1 MNIFDDPT
9 LGCVLFVIFLIF
21 NCIFYSFH
29 AAITRINEAEI
40 EKNALQGEEKAL
52 LIQRILKNPRDYLNT
67 MHLNMAV
74 LGVVAGLFTV
84 KNVWL
89 MLCSNAG
96 LDVMADWTL
105 ALLIL
110 AATLVVCLG
119 LILAVGII
127 VPTKVSSYRAEKT
140 VDKLVSFVNVCV
152 ILLLPITRCIQLF
165 ANLLISLFGIDP
177 NKMDDDVTED
187 EIIDLVDEAH
197 EQGVILESE
206 AEMIQNIM
214 EFSDKNAKDI
224 MTHRTNIYALEDHLT
239 LEEAIAYMTEKYNSR
254 YPVYHEDINNIV
266 GFIHIKD
273 AIVHMMSKKYE
284 NCTLAQIPE
293 LIRTIAIIPETM
305 SIEALFQSMQMK
317 KVHMAIVVDEYGQ
330 SAGLITLEDI
340 LEEIVGNILDEYDE
354 SNEFIQQQ
362 VDQSILIDGLTPIKD
377 VEEVL
382 GIEFGDTVYETL
394 NGYLTSVLGHIP
406 TAEDKEVITNGYCF
420 EILNVERHVLQ
431 KLRVEKVKTTEE
443 NKLNLSKEE

>member
-9 LGCVLFVIFLIF
+9 LGCILFVIFLIF

-29 AAITRINEAEI
+29 AALNHANEAEI
-40 EKNALQGEEKAL
+40 ERNALQGDEKAL
-52 LIQRILKNPRDYLNT
+52 LIQRMLTNPRDYLNT
-67 MHLNMAV
+67 MHLNVAV
-74 LGVVAGLFTV
+74 LGIVAGLFTV

-89 MLCSNAG
+89 KLCANAG
-96 LDVMADWTL
+96 LDVMADWAL

-110 AATLVVCLG
+110 VATLVVCLALFLG
-119 LILAVGII
+119 VGIMA
-127 VPTKVSSYRAEKT
+127 PTQISTHRADKT
-140 VDKLVSFVNVCV
+140 VYKMVSIVNVCV
-152 ILLLPITRCIQLF
+152 IILLPITRLIQLF
-165 ANLLISLFGIDP
+165 ANVLISICGIDP

-214 EFSDKNAKDI
+214 EFSDKDAKDI
-224 MTHRTNIYALEDHLT
+224 MTHRKNIFALEDTLT
-239 LEEAIAYMTEKYNSR
+239 LEEAISYMTEKYNSR
-254 YPVYHEDINNIV
+254 YPVYHEDINNII

-305 SIEALFQSMQMK
+305 SIEALFQSMQVK

-330 SAGLITLEDI
+330 TAGLITLEDI

-354 SNEFIQQQ
+354 NNEFIQQQ

-406 TAEDKEVITNGYCF
+406 TNDDKEVITNGYCF
-420 EILNVERHVLQ
+420 EILNVEHHVLQ
-431 KLRVEKVKTTEE
+431 KLRVEKVKATEE
-443 NKLNLSKEE
+443 IKTN

>member
-9 LGCVLFVIFLIF
+9 LGCVLFVVFLIF

-29 AAITRINEAEI
+29 AALNHANEAEI
-40 EKNALQGEEKAL
+40 EKNALQGDKKAL

-67 MHLNMAV
+67 MHLNVAM
-74 LGVVAGLFTV
+74 LGIVAGLFTV

-89 MLCSNAG
+89 KLCANAG
-96 LDVMADWTL
+96 LDVMADWAL

-110 AATLVVCLG
+110 VVTLFVCLALFLG
-119 LILAVGII
+119 VGIMA
-127 VPTKVSSYRAEKT
+127 PTKISTHRADKT
-140 VDKLVSFVNVCV
+140 VYKMVSIVNIFVIV
-152 ILLLPITRCIQLF
+152 LLPITRLIQLF
-165 ANLLISLFGIDP
+165 ANVLISICGIDP
-177 NKMDDDVTED
+177 NKIDDDVTED

-214 EFSDKNAKDI
+214 EFSDKDAKDI
-224 MTHRTNIYALEDHLT
+224 MTHRKNISALEDTLT
-239 LEEAIAYMTEKYNSR
+239 LEEAISYMTEKYNSR
-254 YPVYHEDINNIV
+254 YPVYHEDINNII

-305 SIEALFQSMQMK
+305 SIEALFQSMQLK

-330 SAGLITLEDI
+330 TAGLITLEDI

-354 SNEFIQQQ
+354 NNEFIQQQ

-406 TAEDKEVITNGYCF
+406 TNDDKEVITNGYCF
-420 EILNVERHVLQ
+420 EILNVEHHVLQ

-443 NKLNLSKEE
+443 IKTN